1 MSQPIETLVP
11 VRQET
16 MNPAQYLEAV
26 KTDRSNIEQ
35 VRFIPPKLGD
45 GTFGKFVVTYR
56 FMKLRPTHG

>member
-1 MSQPIETLVP
+1 MSQPMKTLVP
-11 VRQET
+11 VRQEI

-35 VRFIPPKLGD
+35 VRFIPPTLGD
-45 GTFGKFVVTYR
+45 GSFGKFVVTYR